1 MEKNRIYYTLAM
13 FYTFVKRFLDI
24 IIAILMLIIF
34 LPFLP
39 VFAIII
45 KHQSPG
51 PVFFKQKR
59 TGLNGK
65 TFVMY
70 KLRSMDV
77 NDEADTKQATRYDSR
92 KFPFGRFMRK
102 LSIDEIP
109 QLVNVLK
116 GDMSIIGPRP
126 HMLLHTKYYSALIPN
141 YMERHKVKPGITGW
155 AQVKGNRGSTPMLWI
170 MERRV
175 ESDIWYVH
183 HQSFLLDLTIMV
195 LTFKV
200 LLFPSKTA
208 N

>member
-1 MEKNRIYYTLAM
+1 
-13 FYTFVKRFLDI
+13 
-24 IIAILMLIIF
+24 
-34 LPFLP
+34 
-39 VFAIII
+39 
-45 KHQSPG
+45 
-51 PVFFKQKR
+51 
-59 TGLNGK
+59 
-65 TFVMY
+65 
-70 KLRSMDV
+70 
-77 NDEADTKQATRYDSR
+77 
-92 KFPFGRFMRK
+92 MRK
-102 LSIDEIP
+102 LSIDGIP

>member
-1 MEKNRIYYTLAM
+1 
-13 FYTFVKRFLDI
+13 
-24 IIAILMLIIF
+24 MLIIF

-45 KHQSPG
+45 KQQSPG

-183 HQSFLLDLTIMV
+183 HQSFLLDITIMV